1 MITQP
6 GSVKEPVDVRDELQ
20 FLRTF
25 RHALE
30 PARHAFE
37 PARHV
42 LGPALEPAR
51 QALEPARHA
60 LVPARE
66 RVAELRGAGMS
77 LIATAAEYV
86 LVHTA
91 VPAQPSGPV
100 VADLPFAEPL
110 VPLVPFVPLAEA
122 FAGPFAQALA
132 EPATAPAATLTAT
145 LTAALTAV
153 KLSPREQ
160 ELVSLVARGYTDAQI
175 AAELYITVRTVSSHL
190 DRIRNKTGCRRRA
203 DLTRLAHSTGLV

>member
-1 MITQP
+1 MTTQQ
-6 GSVKEPVDVRDELQ
+6 GSVKEPLDVRDELQ

-37 PARHV
+37 PARQV
-42 LGPALEPAR
+42 LVP
-51 QALEPARHA
+51 A

-100 VADLPFAEPL
+100 AADPPFAEPL
-110 VPLVPFVPLAEA
+110 VPLAEA
-122 FAGPFAQALA
+122 FAGPGVAS
-132 EPATAPAATLTAT
+132 TAT
-145 LTAALTAV
+145 LTAV
-153 KLSPREQ
+153 RLSPREQ

-203 DLTRLAHSTGLV
+203 DLTRLAHSAGLV

>member
-1 MITQP
+1 MTTQP
-6 GSVKEPVDVRDELQ
+6 GSVKEPAGVRDELQ

-25 RHALE
+25 RQAFE

-37 PARHV
+37 PARQV
-42 LGPALEPAR
+42 LVPAR
-51 QALEPARHA
+51 QV

-66 RVAELRGAGMS
+66 RVAGLRGAGMS

-86 LVHTA
+86 LVHTT
-91 VPAQPSGPV
+91 VPAQQSASV
-100 VADLPFAEPL
+100 VAVLP
-110 VPLVPFVPLAEA
+110 
-122 FAGPFAQALA
+122 LA
-132 EPATAPAATLTAT
+132 EPAAEPAATLTAT
-145 LTAALTAV
+145 

-160 ELVSLVARGYTDAQI
+160 ELVALVARGYTDAQI

-203 DLTRLAHSTGLV
+203 DLTRLAQSAGLV

>member
-1 MITQP
+1 MMTQP
-6 GSVKEPVDVRDELQ
+6 GSVKDPLGVRDEPQ
-20 FLRTF
+20 FIRSF
-25 RHALE
+25 RQAFE

-37 PARHV
+37 PAMQV
-42 LGPALEPAR
+42 LVPAR
-51 QALEPARHA
+51 QALEPARQV

-91 VPAQPSGPV
+91 VPAQQAASV
-100 VADLPFAEPL
+100 VADLPL
-110 VPLVPFVPLAEA
+110 
-122 FAGPFAQALA
+122 AGPVAG
-132 EPATAPAATLTAT
+132 PAPAVVLCS
-145 LTAALTAV
+145 V

-160 ELVSLVARGYTDAQI
+160 ELVGLVARGYTDAQI

-203 DLTRLAHSTGLV
+203 DLTRFAQSAGLV

>member
-1 MITQP
+1 MMTQP
-6 GSVKEPVDVRDELQ
+6 GSVKDPLGVRDEPQ
-20 FLRTF
+20 FIRSF
-25 RHALE
+25 RQAFE

-37 PARHV
+37 PAMQV
-42 LGPALEPAR
+42 LVPAR
-51 QALEPARHA
+51 QALEPARQV

-86 LVHTA
+86 LVHTT
-91 VPAQPSGPV
+91 VPAQQAASV
-100 VADLPFAEPL
+100 VADPPL
-110 VPLVPFVPLAEA
+110 AGPLAVPLA
-122 FAGPFAQALA
+122 GP
-132 EPATAPAATLTAT
+132 APAVVLCS
-145 LTAALTAV
+145 V

-160 ELVSLVARGYTDAQI
+160 ELVGLVARGYTDAQI

-203 DLTRLAHSTGLV
+203 DLTRFAQSAGLV

>member
-6 GSVKEPVDVRDELQ
+6 GSVKEPVDVRDEPQ

-132 EPATAPAATLTAT
+132 EPATAPAAAP
-145 LTAALTAV
+145 AAV